1 MSLVCFLCDVFG
13 EIWTM
18 EPKQLRMYVVL
29 AVTSFTNSF
38 YVVLS
43 KWEVRPYLQIG
54 RALV

>member
-29 AVTSFTNSF
+29 AVTSVTNSF

-43 KWEVRPYLQIG
+43 KWEVRPYLQITWK
-54 RALV
+54 